1 MTGRPPLLLGL
12 RSFGPAA
19 AALAV
24 TFALGACEG
33 CRPSGAPANVVPPES
48 ADAGDVG
55 SPTLRLYLLTDLA
68 GALEPCG
75 CTKDQ
80 LGGLDH
86 FGAWVKREGDRAPAS
101 LIAAAGPLFFLDD
114 TLDKERADQDRI
126 KAETIARVLHGL
138 GFAAFAPGMNDW
150 VDGDAGLAKLAGA
163 SGAGAIVGAN
173 DTPPFVRH
181 LVRDVGGVKIGF
193 VGVGQSPPGRSP
205 GAAANVEQ
213 SVEREVEAVKQQ
225 GANVIVALAA
235 VGRGEAKRIA
245 DAVPELTAVVVGSPT
260 ARGDGNTSAPP
271 PERVGDVLVVQAANH
286 LQSVAVLDLYVRETA
301 EDGRLLKFADA
312 TGLEVAR
319 KREDLARRADDLHV
333 KIAAWQKD
341 PGVAPADLDARRRD
355 LAALE
360 KERDALAANPPIAA
374 PARGSFF
381 RYALQEVRDS
391 LGKDPSIDA
400 AMLAY
405 YKAVDEHNRIL
416 FAGRLPP
423 PHGPGQ
429 PVYVGA
435 DVCTTC
441 HAPARAVWNRTGH
454 AHAYATLSSQ
464 FKEYNLEC
472 VGCHVTGYER
482 PGGSTV
488 THVDRLRD
496 VQCEV
501 CHGPGSKH
509 VISPLDPA
517 TIIARPQPDAC
528 LTCHHAP
535 HVEGFDPV
543 AKMHEI
549 LGPGH
554 GMAAR

>member
-1 MTGRPPLLLGL
+1 MTGRPPHLLCP
-12 RSFGPAA
+12 RSFEAIAA

-24 TFALGACEG
+24 PAVTLALAACEG
-33 CRPSGAPANVVPPES
+33 CRPSGAPTNGARSES

-55 SPTLRLYLLTDLA
+55 PPTLRLYLLTDLA

-86 FGAWVKREGDRAPAS
+86 FGAWVKREGARAPAA
-101 LIAAAGPLFFLDD
+101 LIASAGPLFFLDD

-150 VDGDAGLAKLAGA
+150 VDGDAGLRRLASA
-163 SGAGAIVGAN
+163 SGAAVILRSDEA
-173 DTPPFVRH
+173 PPFVRE
-181 LVRDVGGVKIGF
+181 VGGVKVGF
-193 VGVGQSPPGRSP
+193 VGVGQSPPGRP
-205 GAAANVEQ
+205 PAAGANVEQ
-213 SVEREVEAVKQQ
+213 SVARGVEAVEQQ
-225 GANVIVALAA
+225 GANVVIALAA

-245 DAVPELTAVVVGSPT
+245 DAVPGLTAVVVGSPA
-260 ARGDGNTSAPP
+260 ARGDGNTTAPP

-286 LQSVAVLDLYVRETA
+286 LQSVAVVDLYVRDPVVPGHLVT
-301 EDGRLLKFADA
+301 FADA
-312 TGLEVAR
+312 TGLELAR
-319 KREDLARRADDLHV
+319 RRDDLARRADDLHV
-333 KIAAWQKD
+333 KIVAWQRD
-341 PGVAPADLDARRRD
+341 PSVAPGDLDARRRE

-360 KERDALAANPPIAA
+360 KERDALAVTPPMPA

-400 AMLAY
+400 EMLAY
-405 YKAVDEHNRIL
+405 YKAVDEHNRVL
-416 FAGRLPP
+416 FAGRVPP
-423 PHGPGQ
+423 PRGPDQ
-429 PVYVGA
+429 AIYVGVDA
-435 DVCTTC
+435 CTTC
-441 HAPARAVWNRTGH
+441 HAPARAVWDRTGH

-464 FKEYNLEC
+464 FKEFNLEC

-509 VISPLDPA
+509 VISPLDPG
-517 TIIARPQPDAC
+517 TIVARPQPGTC
-528 LTCHHAP
+528 LACHHSP

-543 AKMHEI
+543 GKMREI